1 MVIKIKKLVDEA
13 IIPTQG
19 SKDAAGYDLY
29 ALEGHLLKPGDR
41 YVFKTGLTME
51 IPTVVYGRV
60 APRSGLAVKKGIDV
74 LAGVIDC
81 FTENSLIKT
90 QDGDKT
96 IKELKI
102 DDIIYSVNENLEI
115 ERDFISSIVSL
126 GEKETLKIE
135 TESGELEITPG
146 TMVYTEAG
154 IKRADELKIGEKI
167 LNI

>member
-1 MVIKIKKLVDEA
+1 MER
-13 IIPTQG
+13 
-19 SKDAAGYDLY
+19 Y
-29 ALEGHLLKPGDR
+29 A
-41 YVFKTGLTME
+41 YKTGLIME
-51 IPTVVYGRV
+51 IPPVVYGRV

-74 LAGVIDC
+74 LAGVVDC
-81 FTENSLIKT
+81 FSENSLIKT
-90 QDGDKT
+90 QDGNKT

-115 ERDFISSIVSL
+115 ERDFVSAIVSL

-135 TESGELEITPG
+135 TECGELEITPG
-146 TMVYTEAG
+146 TMVYTETG

>member
-1 MVIKIKKLVDEA
+1 MVIKIKRLTEDA

-19 SKDAAGYDLY
+19 SKEAAGYDLY
-29 ALEGHLLKPGDR
+29 SIEAKELKPLER
-41 YVFKTGLTME
+41 YPYKTGLTME
-51 IPTVVYGRV
+51 IPSVVYGRV

-74 LAGVIDC
+74 LAGVVDC
-81 FTENSLIKT
+81 FSENSSIRT
-90 QDGDKT
+90 QAGDKL

-102 DDIIYSVNENLEI
+102 DDVIYSVNENLEI
-115 ERDFISSIVSL
+115 ERDFVSAIVNL

-135 TESGELEITPG
+135 TDNGELEITPG
-146 TMVYTEAG
+146 TMVYTETG